1 MRYLPALLTTVILGA
16 AIPAAAHPAGS
27 VLTLTD
33 SQRGRQ
39 VPVELHLP
47 TDARSCTTTQPCPV
61 AVLSHGYGLRGADY
75 SFITRQLAALGY
87 LVVTVEHALPGDPGL
102 DSNGD
107 MVAQRAAMARAG
119 ARNLRVVF
127 DQLAPMQP
135 RFDWRHV
142 LLVGHSM
149 GGDSSALFAVENGAP
164 VAALV
169 SLDNRRS
176 VLPRSDKIKVLSIR
190 ASDTTADPGVLPTQ
204 AEQARYGTCVVTI
217 AGSRHNDM
225 QDAGSAMLKDRIAHA
240 LSTFLEPA
248 GHPRYACDSD
258 SRLD

>member
-1 MRYLPALLTTVILGA
+1 MTVVVGA
-16 AIPAAAHPAGS
+16 AVPAAAEPAGS

-47 TDARSCTTTQPCPV
+47 TNTRSCNAAQPCPV
-61 AVLSHGYGLRGADY
+61 AVLSHGYGMRGDEYA
-75 SFITRQLAALGY
+75 FITRQLTALGY

-102 DSNGD
+102 DGNGD

-119 ARNLRVVF
+119 AQNLRVVF

-149 GGDSSALFAVENGAP
+149 GGDSSALYAVENGAQ

-169 SLDNRRS
+169 TLDNRRS
-176 VLPRSDKIKVLSIR
+176 TLPRSDNIKVLSIR
-190 ASDTTADPGVLPTQ
+190 AGDTTADPGVLPTDT
-204 AEQARYGTCVVTI
+204 ERARYGTCVVTI

-225 QDAGSAMLKDRIAHA
+225 NDAGSAMLKDRIAHA